1 MATYNA
7 YGGPTYKLPAP
18 KPPPAPK
25 AAFYPS
31 NTVSAAAARG
41 GLPAV
46 AAAFPGSVVQSGGG
60 GDGSDG
66 GDGGYGGYQQQQR
79 APFDFSTDPGYLAA
93 LAAEQAGSAGLD
105 ASLRAA
111 RERALVDFGD
121 PSLAGAFGIGDLSPL
136 TAAMAQQATT
146 SGVSTLAQLQR
157 ARDQNQQTI
166 QNQLAA
172 HGIIRSGDLGYKTGQ
187 NQQDY
192 GSSLYSAQQGVLD
205 TLAGKASDVASQK
218 AGLHTN
224 TVSALTN
231 AYNTYVND
239 PSYYGMVDQQG
250 LSPLSAALAQPT
262 VDSTYPAA
270 TAARQATPVATALA
284 KPTTPAVK
292 PPAPPQTPYVPYGP
306 TKAPVSRLAT
316 PARR

>member
-7 YGGPTYKLPAP
+7 YGGPTYKLPAV
-18 KPPPAPK
+18 KAPPAPK

-31 NTVSAAAARG
+31 NTVGAAAAQG
-41 GLPAV
+41 GQAGV
-46 AAAFPGSVVQSGGG
+46 AAAFPGSVVPSAAAAA
-60 GDGSDG
+60 G
-66 GDGGYGGYQQQQR
+66 GDGGGGGYSGYQPQSR

-111 RERALVDFGD
+111 RETALVNFGD
-121 PSLAGAFGIGDLSPL
+121 PSMAGAFGIGDVSPL

-157 ARDQNQQTI
+157 SRDQNQQTI
-166 QNQLAA
+166 QNSLAA

-192 GSSLYSAQQGVLD
+192 GTSLYSAQQGVLG
-205 TLAGKASDVASQK
+205 TLAGQASDVASQK

-239 PSYYGMVDQQG
+239 PSYYGMVDQTG
-250 LSPLSAALAQPT
+250 MAPAPRT
-262 VDSTYPAA
+262 VDNTYPAA

-284 KPTTPAVK
+284 KPTATKPGTPA
-292 PPAPPQTPYVPYGP
+292 PPPQTPYVPYGP
-306 TKAPVSRLAT
+306 TKAPVSRLAA

>member
-1 MATYNA
+1 MAKSSYNA
-7 YGGPTYKLPAP
+7 YGGPTYTLPPP

-41 GLPAV
+41 GAPAV
-46 AAAFPGSVVQSGGG
+46 AAAFPSSVAQSIAAPSG
-60 GDGSDG
+60 DG
-66 GDGGYGGYQQQQR
+66 GDGGYGGYQPQQGR
-79 APFDFSTDPGYLAA
+79 TPFDFSTDPGYLAA

-121 PSLAGAFGIGDLSPL
+121 PSLAVAFGIPDVSPL

-157 ARDQNQQTI
+157 ARDQSQQTI
-166 QNQLAA
+166 QNSLAA
-172 HGIIRSGDLGYKTGQ
+172 HGLIRSGDLGYKTGQ

-192 GSSLYSAQQGVLD
+192 GTSLYSAQQGVLD
-205 TLAGKASDVASQK
+205 TLAGPASDVASQK
-218 AGLHTN
+218 AGLHTA

-239 PSYYGMVDQQG
+239 PSYYGMVDQAG
-250 LSPLSAALAQPT
+250 MAAAPT

-270 TAARQATPVATALA
+270 TAQRQATPVATALA
-284 KPTTPAVK
+284 KPTAAKPATPA
-292 PPAPPQTPYVPYGP
+292 PPPQTPYVPYGP

>member
-31 NTVSAAAARG
+31 NTIGAAAARG
-41 GLPAV
+41 GQA
-46 AAAFPGSVVQSGGG
+46 AINAAFPSTGASAYSVPGDPSGGG
-60 GDGSDG
+60 GDDG
-66 GDGGYGGYQQQQR
+66 GGGYQQQQR
-79 APFDFSTDPGYLAA
+79 SPFDFSTDPGYLAA

-111 RERALVDFGD
+111 RERAFVDFGD
-121 PSLAGAFGIGDLSPL
+121 PSLAGTFGIGDVSPL

-157 ARDQNQQTI
+157 SRDQSQQTI

-172 HGIIRSGDLGYKTGQ
+172 HGIIRSGDLGYRTSQ

-192 GSSLYSAQQGVLD
+192 GTALYSAQQGVLD
-205 TLAGKASDVASQK
+205 TLAGKASTVASQK
-218 AGLHTN
+218 AGLHTDV
-224 TVSALTN
+224 VSALTN

-239 PSYYGMVDQQG
+239 PSSYGMVDKAG
-250 LSPLSAALAQPT
+250 MTPAAPT

-270 TAARQATPVATALA
+270 TAQRQATPVATALA
-284 KPTTPAVK
+284 KPTAVK
-292 PPAPPQTPYVPYGP
+292 PATPAPPPQTPYVPYGP

>member
-1 MATYNA
+1 MASYNA

-18 KPPPAPK
+18 KAPPAPK
-25 AAFYPS
+25 AAFHPS

-41 GLPAV
+41 GLPGV
-46 AAAFPGSVVQSGGG
+46 AAAFPGSVMPSAIASGG
-60 GDGSDG
+60 DD
-66 GDGGYGGYQQQQR
+66 DGGYGGYGGYQPAQR
-79 APFDFSTDPGYLAA
+79 APFDFNTDPGYLAA
-93 LAAEQAGSAGLD
+93 LAGEQAGAAGLD

-111 RERALVDFGD
+111 RESALVNFGD
-121 PSLAGAFGIGDLSPL
+121 PSMAGAFGLPDVSPL

-157 ARDQNQQTI
+157 SRDQSQQTI

-172 HGIIRSGDLGYKTGQ
+172 HGLIRSGDLGWRSGQ

-192 GSSLYSAQQGVLD
+192 GNSLYSAQQGVLD
-205 TLAGKASDVASQK
+205 TLASKASDVASQK

-239 PSYYGMVDQQG
+239 PSYYGMVDQTG
-250 LSPLSAALAQPT
+250 ASPPALSQRRT
-262 VDSTYPAA
+262 VDNTYPAA
-270 TAARQATPVATALA
+270 TAQRQATPVATALA
-284 KPTTPAVK
+284 KPTTPAK
-292 PPAPPQTPYVPYGP
+292 PAAPAQTPYGPYGGP
-306 TKAPVSRLAT
+306 TYKPAPVSRLA
-316 PARR
+316 RR